1 MIYKNSEKNIK
12 KRKEGNMKKKINKK
26 EIALFILL
34 LLFITSQILPKEVN
48 NLDEMWNFNFANCMA
63 NGLIPY
69 RDFNIIQGPFL
80 PALCSIFLRIFG
92 KEMLVMRILAIILDT
107 IILFMVYKIMSTLK
121 IKEYLKYITLII
133 LAIIMSNY
141 FTIDYNWA
149 TLLTILIILN
159 IELKEKNKP
168 KANFKKD
175 FLVGIIAGI
184 AITLKQTTGILIAL
198 ATIGY
203 SLFAVRNKEDFKQFI
218 KSALNRLLGVLL
230 VVLLMVIYLAVH
242 GAWHDFIDY
251 AILGITTFSNQIS
264 YLERLIKNKSILIRI
279 LSLLPIINLILGY
292 LFVKKKDSKMLTLF
306 IFSIASLVLVYP
318 IADESHF
325 VLAIVPTLI
334 SFMYLI
340 HLWAEKIQIPK
351 KEEIITQ
358 CFLETFIVIM
368 SIVSFI
374 YGINSY
380 TKQNINLELNHFKY
394 LPMSQDSIDSV
405 KRVGEY
411 IQSQEKEVI
420 LLDATAAY
428 YTIPIN
434 QYHKN
439 YDMFLKGNLG
449 SRGEEGQIEN
459 LKNLQNTQILI
470 MNDAYNRNWQ
480 NPEKVREYIQANK
493 TKIGEIGIFDIYE

>member
-1 MIYKNSEKNIK
+1 MIYKNLEKNIK

-107 IILFMVYKIMSTLK
+107 ILLFMVYKIMTTLK

-133 LAIIMSNY
+133 LAIIMKNY

-149 TLLTILIILN
+149 TLLILLIILN

-203 SLFAVRNKEDFKQFI
+203 SIFAIRNKEDFKLFI

-230 VVLLMVIYLAVH
+230 VVLLMVTYLILK
-242 GAWHDFIDY
+242 GAFYDFIDY
-251 AILGITTFSNQIS
+251 CILGIATFSNQIS
-264 YLERLIKNKSILIRI
+264 YLERLIKNKNILIRI
-279 LSLLPIINLILGY
+279 LSLLPMINLILGY
-292 LFVKKKDSKMLTLF
+292 LFVKKNDSNMLTLF
-306 IFSIASLVLVYP
+306 IFSLASLVLVYP

-340 HLWAEKIQIPK
+340 DLWAEKIQIPK

-358 CFLETFIVIM
+358 CFLETFVVIM
-368 SIVSFI
+368 AMVSFI

-380 TKQNINLELNHFKY
+380 KKQNINLELSHFKY
-394 LPMSQDSIDSV
+394 LPMSKESIASIQKIGD
-405 KRVGEY
+405 Y
-411 IQSQEKEVI
+411 IQNQEKQVI
-420 LLDATAAY
+420 ILDATAAY

-449 SRGEEGQIEN
+449 AKGEEGQIEN

-480 NPEKVREYIQANK
+480 NPEKVRKYIQSEMS
-493 TKIGEIGIFDIYE
+493 KIGEIGIFDIYE

>member
-1 MIYKNSEKNIK
+1 
-12 KRKEGNMKKKINKK
+12 MKKKIDKK
-26 EIALFILL
+26 EMAVFILL
-34 LLFITSQILPKEVN
+34 LLFIASQILPREIN

-92 KEMLVMRILAIILDT
+92 KEMIVMRVLAIILDT
-107 IILFMVYKIMSTLK
+107 IVLFMVYKVMSTLK

-133 LAIIMSNY
+133 LVMIMKNY

-149 TLLTILIILN
+149 TILILLIILK
-159 IELKEKNKP
+159 IELEEKNKP

-184 AITLKQTTGILIAL
+184 AITLKQTTGLLIAL
-198 ATIGY
+198 AAIGY
-203 SLFAVRNKEDFKQFI
+203 SILAVRNKEDFKQFI
-218 KSALNRLLGVLL
+218 KSALSRLLGVLL
-230 VVLLMVIYLAVH
+230 VVLCMVTYLVIH
-242 GAWHDFIDY
+242 EAWDDFIDY

-264 YLERLIKNKSILIRI
+264 YLERLIKNKNILIRI

-292 LFVKKKDSKMLTLF
+292 LFVKKNDSKMLTLF
-306 IFSIASLVLVYP
+306 TFSIVSLVLVYP

-334 SFMYLI
+334 SFIYLI

-351 KEEIITQ
+351 KEKIITQ
-358 CFLETFIVIM
+358 CFLETFVVIM
-368 SIVSFI
+368 AMVSFF

-380 TKQNINLELNHFKY
+380 KKQNINLTLNHFKY
-394 LPMSQDSIDSV
+394 LPMSQDNIDSV
-405 KRVGEY
+405 KRVEEY

-428 YTIPIN
+428 YMIPID

-449 SRGEEGQIEN
+449 SKGEDGQIEK

-480 NPEKVREYIQANK
+480 NPEKVRKYIQANK

>member
-1 MIYKNSEKNIK
+1 
-12 KRKEGNMKKKINKK
+12 MKKKIDKK
-26 EIALFILL
+26 EMAVFILL
-34 LLFITSQILPKEVN
+34 LLFIASQILPREIN

-92 KEMLVMRILAIILDT
+92 KEMIVMRVLAIILDT
-107 IILFMVYKIMSTLK
+107 IVLFTVYKVMSTLK

-133 LAIIMSNY
+133 LVMIMKNY

-149 TLLTILIILN
+149 TILILLIILK
-159 IELKEKNKP
+159 IELEEKNKP

-184 AITLKQTTGILIAL
+184 AITLKQTTGLLIAL
-198 ATIGY
+198 AAIGY
-203 SLFAVRNKEDFKQFI
+203 SILTVRNKEDFKQFI
-218 KSALNRLLGVLL
+218 KSALSRLLGVLL
-230 VVLLMVIYLAVH
+230 VVLCMVTYLVIH
-242 GAWHDFIDY
+242 EAWNDFIDY

-264 YLERLIKNKSILIRI
+264 YLERLIKNKNILVRI

-292 LFVKKKDSKMLTLF
+292 LFVKKNDSKMLTLF
-306 IFSIASLVLVYP
+306 TFSIVSLVLVYP

-334 SFMYLI
+334 SFIYLI

-358 CFLETFIVIM
+358 CFLETFVVIM
-368 SIVSFI
+368 AMVSFI

-380 TKQNINLELNHFKY
+380 KKQNINLTLNHFKY

-405 KRVGEY
+405 KRVEEY
-411 IQSQEKEVI
+411 IQSQEKDVI

-428 YTIPIN
+428 YMIPID

-449 SRGEEGQIEN
+449 SKGEDGQIEK

-480 NPEKVREYIQANK
+480 NPEKVRKYIQANK